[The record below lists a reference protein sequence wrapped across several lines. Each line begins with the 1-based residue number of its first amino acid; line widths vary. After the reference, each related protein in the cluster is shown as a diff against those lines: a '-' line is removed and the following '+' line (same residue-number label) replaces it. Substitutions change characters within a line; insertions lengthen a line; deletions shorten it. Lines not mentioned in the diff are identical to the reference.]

1 MDDNNNNP
9 APDKTGDNGDKS
21 EPNEKTF
28 TQDQV
33 NDIVSKRLSE
43 ANQKADKRVKDEV
56 AKALA
61 EAERQSKLTESES
74 EKEFKAK
81 QKAELDERERNITL
95 RERRADAKD
104 VLADK
109 GIDSSLVDFVIDV
122 DEEKTNLNIEKL
134 EKAFNAA
141 VEKGVQAKLK
151 GNTPEDYSTKPT
163 EKKTFQSGPRA
174 F

>member
-1 MDDNNNNP
+1 MDNDNNTP
-9 APDKTGDNGDKS
+9 TPDESGKTGENS
-21 EPNEKTF
+21 EQTEKTF

-61 EAERQSKLTESES
+61 EAERQSKLTESER

-81 QKAELDERERNITL
+81 QQAELDKRDRIITL

-104 VLADK
+104 VLSDK

-122 DEEKTNLNIEKL
+122 DEALL
-134 EKAFNAA
+134 EGLTSNNEFFTLL
-141 VEKGVQAKLK
+141 LK
-151 GNTPEDYSTKPT
+151 NNDL
-163 EKKTFQSGPRA
+163 KKRVLDVFKHSVYEQLKKDK
-174 F
+174 